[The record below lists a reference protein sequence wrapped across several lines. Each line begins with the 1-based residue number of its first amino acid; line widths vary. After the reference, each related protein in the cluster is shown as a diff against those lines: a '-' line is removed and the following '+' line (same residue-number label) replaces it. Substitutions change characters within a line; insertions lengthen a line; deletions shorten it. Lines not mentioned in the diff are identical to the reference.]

1 MKEKLQ
7 RVIDSFMPGAE
18 LLKYEPLMGGVSSEV
33 FLLEIK
39 KDAQLKKIVL
49 IGERLKCNLPTLI
62 LYPFLI

>member
-49 IGERLKCNLPTLI
+49 SCR
-62 LYPFLI
+62 